1 MGNVEGKYLIGRQP
15 ILDGKEQVT
24 GYELLFRSTESL
36 SSAMVKNASQA
47 TASVII
53 NTLSGFGLQEI
64 LGDLRGYI
72 NIDTELFMSDSLEL
86 LPKERIALEL
96 QESIAI
102 TPKTIDRCRLMK
114 KNGFILAL
122 DDHSYNPDF
131 DELYDIVDIIKIDM
145 LKTPKNQLQE
155 TLLKLRRHKPKLLAE
170 KVDNREVFDLCKRLG
185 FDFYQGYFFARPS
198 VLEKKSV
205 DESAATLLKLLRLL
219 LADATITELEQVFRS
234 NPAFT
239 FKLLMLV
246 NSVAMGV
253 REKIRDVRHAITLL
267 GRQQIQRWVQLSL
280 FSSVDGP
287 QDNNPLME
295 MAAVRATFME
305 LIAAEHPQLKG
316 QRSAPDKAYMVG
328 ILSLMERIYQISTD
342 EIVNKLNLSDE
353 VRLALTDHAGIYGSL
368 LEAAELVERLEL
380 SELASSLQQMGIPCE
395 LALASQ
401 LKAYGWRHEM
411 G

>member
-1 MGNVEGKYLIGRQP
+1 MGTVEGKYLIGRQP
-15 ILDGKEQVT
+15 ILDGKEQVI
-24 GYELLFRSTESL
+24 GYELLFRSTESM

-47 TASVII
+47 TASVIV

-64 LGDLRGYI
+64 IGDFRGFI

-86 LPKERIALEL
+86 LPKDRIALEL
-96 QESIAI
+96 QGSIPI
-102 TPKTIDRCRLMK
+102 TPKTVDRCRLMK

-122 DDHSYNPDF
+122 DDHQYNPDYE
-131 DELYDIVDIIKIDM
+131 ELYDIVDIIKIDL
-145 LKTPKNQLQE
+145 LKTPRNQLQD
-155 TLLKLRRHKPKLLAE
+155 TLQKLRCHKPKLLAE
-170 KVDNREVFDLCKRLG
+170 KVDNREAFDQCKRLG
-185 FDFYQGYFFARPS
+185 FDYYQGYFFARPS
-198 VLEKKSV
+198 VLEKKAV

-239 FKLLMLV
+239 FKLLLLV

-253 REKIRDVRHAITLL
+253 REKIRDVRHAISLL

-280 FSSVDGP
+280 FSSTDGQ
-287 QDNNPLME
+287 QDNNPLMDL
-295 MAAVRATFME
+295 AAVRATFME
-305 LIAAEHPQLKG
+305 LIAAEHPLLKG
-316 QRSAPDKAYMVG
+316 QRSAPDKAYMIG

-353 VRLALTDHAGIYGSL
+353 VRMALTEHAGVYGTL
-368 LEAAELVERLEL
+368 LRAAELVERLEL
-380 SELASSLQQMGIPCE
+380 NELALSLQQMGIPCE

-401 LKAYGWRHEM
+401 LKAYGWRREM
-411 G
+411 T

>member
-24 GYELLFRSTESL
+24 GYELLFRSTESM
-36 SSAMVKNASQA
+36 SSAIVKNASQA
-47 TASVII
+47 TANVII

-64 LGDLRGYI
+64 LGELRGFI
-72 NIDTELFMSDSLEL
+72 NIDTELFLSDSIEL

-96 QESIAI
+96 QESIPI

-114 KNGFILAL
+114 RNGFFLAL
-122 DDHSYNPDF
+122 DDHRYNPDYE
-131 DELYDIVDIIKIDM
+131 ELYDIVDIVKIDL
-145 LKTPKNQLQE
+145 LKTPRNQLQD
-155 TLLKLRRHKPKLLAE
+155 TLQKLRCHKSKLLAE
-170 KVDNREVFDLCKRLG
+170 KVDNRESFDLCKRLG
-185 FDFYQGYFFARPS
+185 FDFFQGYFFARPS

-239 FKLLMLV
+239 FKLLLLV

-253 REKIRDVRHAITLL
+253 REKIHDVRHAITLL

-280 FSSVDGP
+280 FSSVDGQ
-287 QDNNPLME
+287 QDTNPLME

-305 LIAAEHPQLKG
+305 LLAAGHPLLKG

-353 VRLALTDHAGIYGSL
+353 VRMALTEHAGVYGTL
-368 LEAAELVERLEL
+368 LRAAELVERLEL
-380 SELASSLQQMGIPCE
+380 NELALSLQQMGIPCE

-411 G
+411 T